1 MRLLRTAALV
11 CAVSVPFLAV
21 AGCGSLVP
29 PDASGMLKIAT
40 GQMNNLSGE
49 EIQAMTASPIVAAYA
64 PDLQLTDVQ
73 ADAIAE
79 FLSDNSIATIA
90 DLQALLLKVQTDPT
104 SVVLPDGFFE
114 LSADFQLPVDQK
126 AQ

>member
-1 MRLLRTAALV
+1 MLRTAALV
-11 CAVSVPFLAV
+11 CAVSLPFLAV

-29 PDASGMLKIAT
+29 PDASGMLKIVT

-49 EIQAMTASPIVAAYA
+49 EIQALTTSPIVAAYA

-79 FLSDNSIATIA
+79 FLADNNIATIA
-90 DLQALLLKVQTDPT
+90 DLQALLLRVQTDPT
-104 SVVLPDGFFE
+104 SIVLPDGFFE
-114 LSADFQLPVDQK
+114 LFADFQPPTDQQ